1 MSERSRR
8 LFAML
13 GTAVLVPLVVAT
25 LQSVSDRPRA
35 KEAPQPVRI
44 VGCPQVKVTSSDLRH
59 HGWLGAAA
67 ATLACDRIRL
77 RLGGRPESALPPAAL
92 VANAR
97 DASGTAVFEEKDA
110 AAMQRVSANA
120 RADAILEG
128 ELDQGKDFQITLRL
142 VDRIGNEIGK
152 GNGAHVSLVGAIRMA
167 SDMLMD
173 EAGLTPRAGD
183 AYLLN
188 AMPGAST
195 DAILATH
202 DLAVHALTGDEE
214 EVNDACDSVSARA
227 DLGALAGLVA
237 SVCNP
242 WGGRPDRPM
251 PATEQRLRE
260 EFFAGHTRGDAL
272 WLPWEGIAKIRQR
285 GEDASAE

>member
-13 GTAVLVPLVVAT
+13 GTAVLVPLVVGT
-25 LQSVSDRPRA
+25 LQLVRDRPRA
-35 KEAPQPVRI
+35 KEAPPPVRV
-44 VGCPQVKVTSSDLRH
+44 VGCPQVKVTSSELRH
-59 HGWLGAAA
+59 HGFLGAAA
-67 ATLACDRIRL
+67 ATLACDRIRV

-97 DASGTAVFEEKDA
+97 HAAGSAVFEEKDA

-120 RADAILEG
+120 RVDAVLEG

-142 VDRIGNEIGK
+142 VDKIGNEIGK
-152 GNGAHVSLVGAIRMA
+152 GNGAHVSLVGAVRMA
-167 SDMLMD
+167 SDMLTD

-183 AYLLN
+183 AYLPN
-188 AMPGAST
+188 AMPGASI

-202 DLAVHALTGDEE
+202 DLAVDALLGDEE
-214 EVNDACDSVSARA
+214 EVNDACDSVSRRA
-227 DLGALAGLVA
+227 DLGALAKTVA
-237 SVCNP
+237 MVCNP

-251 PATEQRLRE
+251 PSTEQRLRE
-260 EFFAGHTRGDAL
+260 VFFSGHARGDAL
-272 WLPWEGIAKIRQR
+272 WLPWEGLRDLRQR
-285 GEDASAE
+285 AQDASAE